1 MSHVL
6 AIALVSKVVMPVRAD
21 ASQVFSH
28 QTAVFATDDFADLA
42 LFSSAPHYWWAV
54 THASTLETRIR
65 YTPSDVTETLPRPV
79 STEGMRATGEAL
91 HRGRRDFMLAREL
104 GLTKTY
110 NLLNDPA
117 VVDLE
122 VIHLR
127 SLHVAVDN
135 AVCSAFGWDL
145 PLEHGH
151 YETRQGIRWT
161 VSPAARLELLD
172 LLLELNH
179 SRYAE
184 EQMTSASMAK
194 QPKRRRKIIPQ
205 SQNGTLFPVDEGV

>member
-1 MSHVL
+1 
-6 AIALVSKVVMPVRAD
+6 
-21 ASQVFSH
+21 
-28 QTAVFATDDFADLA
+28 
-42 LFSSAPHYWWAV
+42 
-54 THASTLETRIR
+54 
-65 YTPSDVTETLPRPV
+65 
-79 STEGMRATGEAL
+79 MRATGEAL